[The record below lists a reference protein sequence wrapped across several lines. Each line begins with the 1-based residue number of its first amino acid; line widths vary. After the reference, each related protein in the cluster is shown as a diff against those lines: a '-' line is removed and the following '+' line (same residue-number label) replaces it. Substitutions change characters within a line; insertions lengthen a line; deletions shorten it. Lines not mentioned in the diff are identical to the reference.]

1 MANIKTCRST
11 PTIITGEIQH
21 EVLARFRNIDKNDVT
36 YLNKTEKALDELRAF
51 DYTRNDAITLAN
63 GIPEAIEVTFTKERS
78 AKLEYQDDALYER
91 STTNDY
97 NQLSVSPHSNQ
108 QTKLLELRPLDRED
122 FFAKMYARFVTESIL
137 YNVAMGYAEDV
148 LKIEYG
154 EITAYLS
161 IKDLLILFLYCEG
174 QIHGWFDKN
183 KDLALP
189 TNIALCIP
197 YKKSFDRIPDYYKW
211 RNIECYTPYVLN
223 IIPEEITLTSGTYRQ
238 MDSNGEYVVSATL
251 PEEAE
256 GVYRLTN
263 PDEPKTKWKWENDAG
278 SSIVYDIEKSGT
290 GRWVFSIAV
299 GENGITT
306 YSNVQIPYWNWLCWH
321 PDLVYI
327 NDAGEDLTM
336 DDAELKVTKF
346 HYVMDDRMPNYETFA
361 YFDPEYPDEDL
372 VHLIDKQA
380 SNFID
385 MYKEYMLSG
394 WSRQHA
400 AFLQILDDRVF
411 RGIVNLNLSPYK
423 TYKEHI
429 ANSNELTEL
438 LRGFDYLT
446 SDTKR
451 EEYQY
456 LADAVIKLLYP
467 IDSPYL
473 VDASLQLS
481 GKLNRIT
488 DLVKDLCSY
497 NVAWVA
503 DPSAFGNT
511 IIDCSGSNT
520 LDIVKSVY
528 GMTDVSRI
536 TETDVHT
543 IFQMGIVDRWCYD
556 AIYDKQYIWNTDNTV
571 CIMVYLIKQMQLG
584 IKDST
589 IERAI
594 TRYKNHKEQGTAYNA
609 PTNKLPLAVMDRL
622 YNMAIELGYDP
633 FKEFIQPTLYDIP
646 TPHCCPDHQYVINS
660 YIETSISTIIM
671 PVEYGENGERIG
683 QGFTTI
689 VSLADTDQPRSLL
702 YPTTEAQIMHDI
714 NQFIDAIITNR
725 EQYSDLSGFRDVVME
740 YGADKV
746 RLFLSMLY
754 HLKFRDATL
763 ASLLDGDYEPRS
775 YVYQKPTQGI
785 RVVTKPNL
793 INK

>member
-1 MANIKTCRST
+1 MANVKTCRST

-21 EVLARFRNIDKNDVT
+21 EVLSRFRNIDKNDSD
-36 YLNKTEKALDELRAF
+36 YLNKTEKARQELQSIY
-51 DYTRNDAITLAN
+51 YTRNDAITIFN
-63 GIPEAIEVTFTKERS
+63 GTTEAIEDTFAKERS
-78 AKLEYQDDALYER
+78 AKLEYQEDALYER
-91 STTNDY
+91 STTNDF
-97 NQLSVSPHSNQ
+97 NQLSVTPHSNE
-108 QTKLLELRPLDRED
+108 QTKLLELKPLDRED
-122 FFAKMYARFVTESIL
+122 MFAKMYVRFVTESIL
-137 YNVAMGYAEDV
+137 YNIAMGYAEDV

-161 IKDLLILFLYCEG
+161 IKDLVILFLYCEG
-174 QIHGWFDKN
+174 QIHGWFDNN

-189 TNIALCIP
+189 TNIALCVP
-197 YKKSFDRIPDYYKW
+197 YKKEFNPIPDYYKW

-223 IIPEEITLTSGTYRQ
+223 IVPEEITLTSGNYRRLN
-238 MDSNGEYVVSATL
+238 DSGEYVTNSVL
-251 PEEAE
+251 PEQAE
-256 GVYRLTN
+256 GTYRLTN
-263 PDEPKTKWKWENDAG
+263 PDEPKTKWKWENDYG
-278 SSIVYDIEKSGT
+278 STIAYDIENSGT

-306 YSNVQIPYWNWLCWH
+306 YSGVQIPYWNWLCWH
-321 PDLVYI
+321 PDLVYTDE
-327 NDAGEDLTM
+327 NGEDLTVN
-336 DDAELKVTKF
+336 DAELKVTKF
-346 HYVMDDRMPNYETFA
+346 HYVMDDKMPNYETFA
-361 YFDPEYPDEDL
+361 YLDEEYPDEDL

-380 SNFID
+380 TNFIK

-429 ANSNELTEL
+429 ANSNEMTEL
-438 LRGFDYLT
+438 LRGFDYLS
-446 SDTKR
+446 SDTKQ

-456 LADAVIKLLYP
+456 LADAIIKLLYP

-473 VDASLQLS
+473 ADALLQLG

-503 DPSAFGNT
+503 DPNAFGNT
-511 IIDCSGSNT
+511 ILDCHGSLT
-520 LDIVKSVY
+520 MDIVKSVY

-536 TETDVHT
+536 TETDVQT

-556 AIYDKQYIWNTDNTV
+556 AIYDKQYIWDTDNTV
-571 CIMVYLIKQMQLG
+571 CIMVYLIKQMGLG

-594 TRYKNHKEQGTAYNA
+594 TRYKAYKEQGTAYNA
-609 PTNKLPLAVMDRL
+609 PTNKLSKAVMDEL
-622 YNMAIELGYDP
+622 YNRAIELGYEP
-633 FKEFIQPTLYDIP
+633 FAEFIQPTLYDIP

-671 PVEYGENGERIG
+671 PVEYGENGAQIG

-689 VSLADTDQPRSLL
+689 VNLADTDQPRSLL
-702 YPTTEAQIMHDI
+702 YPTTETQIMHDI
-714 NQFIDAIITNR
+714 NAFVDAVIANR
-725 EQYSDLSGFRDVVME
+725 EQYSELVGFRDVVME

-754 HLKFRDATL
+754 HLKFRDATI
-763 ASLLDGDYEPRS
+763 ASLLEGEYDPRS
-775 YVYQKPTQGI
+775 YVHPASTQGI
-785 RVVTKPNL
+785 IVTTKQNL